1 MEVISLVLMGRAVD
15 IVCFNV
21 GKVFDPVFPNILI
34 DKLTVYG
41 LDKWA
46 VRRI

>member
-1 MEVISLVLMGRAVD
+1 MVLMGRAVD

-34 DKLTVYG
+34 NKLTVYG
-41 LDKWA
+41 LDEWE
-46 VRRI
+46 VRWISN